1 MSDYSTFYDSSFDV
15 SGLPDLPSLVR
26 IDRAA
31 IGITETKCIKI
42 GNLTTQVFGTG
53 EVSWFSFN
61 LYNVEWFQPLL
72 WMQQYFWQAW
82 TDHLCGLNH
91 LVTET
96 QVCFPINYHA
106 FQFII
111 VLVDIYGMGSWLT
124 NHGALCYHNNKLAA
138 YVECIIHGRK
148 RRGKGLFNY
157 YVVTLGNNDRF
168 SSELIKTYLPQPPK
182 QLKQLLLVWYYNQ

>member
-1 MSDYSTFYDSSFDV
+1 
-15 SGLPDLPSLVR
+15 
-26 IDRAA
+26 
-31 IGITETKCIKI
+31 
-42 GNLTTQVFGTG
+42 
-53 EVSWFSFN
+53 
-61 LYNVEWFQPLL
+61 
-72 WMQQYFWQAW
+72 MQQYFWQAW

-111 VLVDIYGMGSWLT
+111 VLVDIYAMGSWLT